1 VNTSLTRAL
10 STTALTAAAVL
21 AGAGIASAHVSVS
34 APGAAQGGYTVLEF
48 RVPTESDTA
57 STTAVTV
64 ELPGLASA
72 RTEAIPGWTATTQ
85 KDSGDLV
92 TSVTWTAN
100 PGAGV
105 PPGEFQRFVVSAG
118 PLPAQDEVEFPAT
131 QTYSDGSV
139 VDWNQAPT
147 STGEEP
153 EHPSPTLELAAG
165 SDNTAAPSGDSASAA
180 PSSSDSD
187 TTARWLGGAGL
198 VLGAL
203 GAALGIGATV
213 RSRRS

>member
-1 VNTSLTRAL
+1 MNTSIRRAL
-10 STTALTAAAVL
+10 GTTALTTAALL
-21 AGAGIASAHVSVS
+21 AASGVASAHVSVN
-34 APGAAQGGYTVLEF
+34 APSAAQGGYTVLEF
-48 RVPTESDTA
+48 RVPTESETA

-72 RTEAIPGWTATTQ
+72 RTEPIPGWTATTE
-85 KDSGDLV
+85 KDGGDLV

-139 VDWNQAPT
+139 VDWNEATPA
-147 STGEEP
+147 SGEEP

-165 SDNTAAPSGDSASAA
+165 SDDTVASAVAA

-187 TTARWLGGAGL
+187 TTARWLGGIGL